1 MNKNRLPLGKTQSGT
16 QLNDVELPPWASS
29 PEDFVRQMRLALE
42 SDYVSCHLHHWVDLI
57 FGYKQQGKAAV
68 EAKNVFYYLTY
79 EGAVDLTTITDDQ
92 ARRALRDQ
100 IANFGQTP
108 SKLFR
113 RAHVQKVVNAVN
125 VNRKRMSS
133 ASDFSSFSSSP
144 LTFSSSPSVF
154 FSSSSLAEVKSISKA
169 PLKMEDVNS
178 VDDANVVKASFDE
191 MPM

>member
-1 MNKNRLPLGKTQSGT
+1 
-16 QLNDVELPPWASS
+16 
-29 PEDFVRQMRLALE
+29 LE

-113 RAHVQKVVNAVN
+113 RAHVQKNVNAVYAVN
-125 VNRKRMSS
+125 VNRKRTS
-133 ASDFSSFSSSP
+133 APDFSSFPSSP
-144 LTFSSSPSVF
+144 LVFSSSPSV
-154 FSSSSLAEVKSISKA
+154 FSSSSLAEVKSTAKA
-169 PLKMEDVNS
+169 PLKTADDVNS
-178 VDDANVVKASFDE
+178 ADDANVVKASFDE
-191 MPM
+191 MPPM